1 MPDSVHPFAERPAV
15 PQEYTDLINDLNNQV
30 STQQPDDIL
39 QFCFNFFSQR
49 LLQERSQNRA
59 HPFAPDVGTLPKD
72 IAMEEP
78 NTMTNLSAVEDGDE
92 EHDFVPEDL
101 PSFKSAT
108 HRNRRVSV
116 SAESMQPSKLA
127 LQKKKFPKSE
137 TEISMITES
146 LHCHFLFKTLED
158 DQRLEV
164 IDCMEEK
171 KFQAGETIIEQ
182 GAIGDFFYIVSSGD
196 VDCFVDGQ
204 KVTSYQRGGSF
215 GELALMYNAPRA
227 ATLIATSNVI
237 VWALDRVSFRSI
249 LMENNANKRRMHEK
263 FLEDVPLFK
272 SLEISEI
279 HKIADALEPVSFKDG
294 EVVLKEGD
302 AGDSFYL
309 IEQGDAL
316 FYQSS
321 GSNQQQLVNE
331 KKKGDYFGEL
341 ALLNDKPRAATVVA
355 KGDLKCV
362 TLGKAA
368 FTRLLGPVMDILK
381 RNTANYHAIL
391 KEAQF

>member
-1 MPDSVHPFAERPAV
+1 
-15 PQEYTDLINDLNNQV
+15 
-30 STQQPDDIL
+30 
-39 QFCFNFFSQR
+39 
-49 LLQERSQNRA
+49 
-59 HPFAPDVGTLPKD
+59 
-72 IAMEEP
+72 MEESNPVMIP
-78 NTMTNLSAVEDGDE
+78 NTGEEGDE
-92 EHDFVPEDL
+92 EHDFVPGDL
-101 PSFKSAT
+101 PSFKSGNY
-108 HRNRRVSV
+108 RNRRVSV
-116 SAESMQPSKLA
+116 SAESMQPSKLS
-127 LQKKKFPKSE
+127 LHKKKFPKSDSE
-137 TEISMITES
+137 LSMIAES

-158 DQRLEV
+158 DQRCEV

-227 ATLIATSNVI
+227 ATLIATSNVV

-279 HKIADALEPVSFKDG
+279 HKIADALEPVNFKNG

-302 AGDSFYL
+302 AGGSFYL
-309 IEQGDAL
+309 IEYGDAL
-316 FYQSS
+316 FYRSN
-321 GSNQQQLVNE
+321 GSEQQQLVNE
-331 KKKGDYFGEL
+331 KKKGDYFG
-341 ALLNDKPRAATVVA
+341 
-355 KGDLKCV
+355 
-362 TLGKAA
+362 GK
-368 FTRLLGPVMDILK
+368 
-381 RNTANYHAIL
+381 
-391 KEAQF
+391 

>member
-1 MPDSVHPFAERPAV
+1 M
-15 PQEYTDLINDLNNQV
+15 L
-30 STQQPDDIL
+30 
-39 QFCFNFFSQR
+39 
-49 LLQERSQNRA
+49 
-59 HPFAPDVGTLPKD
+59 DVGTLPKD

-331 KKKGDYFGEL
+331 KKKGDYFG
-341 ALLNDKPRAATVVA
+341 
-355 KGDLKCV
+355 
-362 TLGKAA
+362 GK
-368 FTRLLGPVMDILK
+368 
-381 RNTANYHAIL
+381 
-391 KEAQF
+391 